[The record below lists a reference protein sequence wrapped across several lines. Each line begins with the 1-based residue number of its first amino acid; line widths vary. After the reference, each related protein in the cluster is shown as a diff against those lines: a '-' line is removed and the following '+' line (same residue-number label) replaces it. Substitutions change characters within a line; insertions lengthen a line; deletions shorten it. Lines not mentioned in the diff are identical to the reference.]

1 MESSQGSPDQRRWFR
16 SYQAIQ
22 NDNLWIKDEN
32 FKIEALE
39 TKKHLS
45 TGSRIFGKNG
55 SIDSSWESTLNKRR
69 KMKNRGGKKSQK
81 SIDKTMNS
89 RPEIRSTQGL
99 QNQDKRWESID
110 SRVKS
115 MDLWGYSMN
124 IGWGSIDI
132 MQESMEEIRSVGYRQ
147 Y

>member
-39 TKKHLS
+39 TKK
-45 TGSRIFGKNG
+45 TPVYRFQDIWKERIHRFQLRVNIEQA
-55 SIDSSWESTLNKRR
+55 S

-99 QNQDKRWESID
+99 QNQDKRRESVD

-124 IGWGSIDI
+124 VEWGSIDI